1 MKNLGLPKV
10 IIFGP
15 PLSAVPA
22 WVVSCFEKSSL
33 FCCEDFSPP
42 TKLGREDI
50 CGHSASVAALSSSES
65 HILGWKT
72 QRVKEKK
79 KLMAQVFSL
88 PWSTRKQGWAAR
100 CKTRASK
107 AAYFNKLINIFE
119 WFPLCVPRPPSAAW
133 RSWAVGIF
141 TQGQA

>member
-50 CGHSASVAALSSSES
+50 CGHSASVAALNSSES

-79 KLMAQVFSL
+79 KINGASVFSAVVHQ
-88 PWSTRKQGWAAR
+88 KAR
-100 CKTRASK
+100 
-107 AAYFNKLINIFE
+107 
-119 WFPLCVPRPPSAAW
+119 
-133 RSWAVGIF
+133 VGG
-141 TQGQA
+141 TL